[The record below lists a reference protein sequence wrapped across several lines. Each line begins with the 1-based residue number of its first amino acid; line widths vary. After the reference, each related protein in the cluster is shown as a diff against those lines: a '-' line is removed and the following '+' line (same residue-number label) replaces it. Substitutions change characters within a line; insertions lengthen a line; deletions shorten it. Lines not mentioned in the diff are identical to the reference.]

1 MEIRTSNNYRI
12 TFEDLKEK
20 FPEIKGDL
28 IEMNFEDKTKTLI
41 VDTTTAYYEDEKV
54 IIHKEIVL
62 NPKDKFIIKDKATGV
77 TAEGSTEVEAKNKL
91 NEMIKVYTEEIKET

>member
-12 TFEDLKEK
+12 TFGDLKEK

-28 IEMNFEDKTKTLI
+28 EEMNFDEKNKILV

-77 TAEGSTEVEAKNKL
+77 IAEGFTEVEAETKL
-91 NEMIKVYTEEIKET
+91 IEMIKDYTENKEK